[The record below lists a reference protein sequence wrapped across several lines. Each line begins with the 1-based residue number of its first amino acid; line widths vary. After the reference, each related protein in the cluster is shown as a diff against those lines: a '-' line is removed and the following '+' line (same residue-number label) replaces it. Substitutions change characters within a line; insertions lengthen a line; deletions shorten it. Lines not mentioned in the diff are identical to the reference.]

1 MHVPQRQQPRLLPW
15 ADSEDKPCYLIG
27 DGGGPISRLAD
38 EVEATQL
45 EMAVEL
51 LGHARAMLHDRRVS
65 NGELRFLGERF
76 TESLR
81 DVLRIAESLG
91 AQVPAAAEDQWSAP
105 EQGRGA
111 AKDPG

>member
-1 MHVPQRQQPRLLPW
+1 MHAPQRQQPRLLPW
-15 ADSEDKPCYLIG
+15 SGSEDKPCYLIG
-27 DGGGPISRLAD
+27 DGAGPFSRLAD

-81 DVLRIAESLG
+81 DVLRIAESRG
-91 AQVPAAAEDQWSAP
+91 AQVSTAAEDQRSAP
-105 EQGRGA
+105 GQGCG
-111 AKDPG
+111 GLT